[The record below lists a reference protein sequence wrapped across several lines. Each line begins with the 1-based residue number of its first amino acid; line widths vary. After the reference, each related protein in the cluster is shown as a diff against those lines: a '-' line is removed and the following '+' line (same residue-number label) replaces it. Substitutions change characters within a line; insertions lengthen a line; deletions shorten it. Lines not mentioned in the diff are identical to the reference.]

1 MDSTTT
7 TNVNANVVPNCESEA
22 TKKAKQANA
31 VVIYD
36 TTLRDGAQR
45 KGISFSL
52 DDKLKITKLLDDF
65 GVSFI
70 EGGWPGSNPKDF
82 EYFQRVK
89 SMGLKNA
96 TVVAFGSTR
105 KAGVSAEDDMNLRRL
120 LEADT
125 PAVALVGKASSK
137 HVLKV
142 LRTTLEENL
151 EMIEDSIRFLKRHGK
166 EVIFDAEHFFDGFE
180 EDREY
185 ALKAIQAAEKAG
197 ADWLVLCDTNG
208 RLIPSRVK
216 EIVAAAF
223 AAVTKPLGVHCHN
236 DSELAVA
243 NSLAAVEA
251 GAKQIQGTI
260 NGYGERCGNA
270 NICSLIPTLQ
280 LKLGFQCVPQGN
292 LPRLTELARTVSEI
306 ANLSPD
312 PYAPYV
318 GSAAFAHKAGLHAA
332 AVEKFAASYEHMPP
346 ELVGN
351 SREILISELSGRGNV
366 RLLASQISAN
376 LPFAEQEVLDR
387 IKDLEQKGYKFEDA
401 QGSVELMLRRDN
413 PAYEAPFEVVD
424 IMVVVNDRMGS
435 GSSAEAVVKVRIKD
449 TLYHTVSEGR
459 GPVHALD
466 CALRKA
472 LVPVYPDVANVRLV
486 DYKVRILDPDQ
497 ATEAVTRVVVEAA
510 SDEERW
516 STVGCSE
523 NIIEA
528 SSQALV
534 ESLEL
539 YLTRSLSAQTVE
551 QPSQSEVVA

>member
-1 MDSTTT
+1 MK
-7 TNVNANVVPNCESEA
+7 ANNNQPDTVVL
-22 TKKAKQANA
+22 
-31 VVIYD
+31 YD

-52 DDKLKITKLLDDF
+52 EDKLKITKLLDDF
-65 GVSFI
+65 GVAFI

-89 SMGLKNA
+89 AMKLNNA
-96 TVVAFGSTR
+96 SIVAFGSTR
-105 KAGVSAEDDMNLRRL
+105 KANARADDDVNIQRL
-120 LEADT
+120 LDADT
-125 PAVALVGKASSK
+125 PAVALVGKSSSK

-142 LRTTLEENL
+142 LRTTLDENL
-151 EMIEDSIRFLKRHGK
+151 EMIKDSIRYLKCHGK

-185 ALKAIQAAEKAG
+185 TLKALTAAEEAG

-208 RLIPSRVK
+208 RHVPSRIK
-216 EIVAAAF
+216 EIVAQTK
-223 AAVTKPLGVHCHN
+223 AVISTPLGIHAHN
-236 DSELAVA
+236 DSDCAVA

-251 GAKQIQGTI
+251 GARQIQGTI

-270 NICSLIPTLQ
+270 NLVSLAPTLQ
-280 LKLGFQCVPQGN
+280 LKMGYSCVPQSS
-292 LPRLTELARTVSEI
+292 LVRLTELSRTVSEI

-332 AVEKFAASYEHMPP
+332 AVEKFAASYEHMQP

-366 RLLASQISAN
+366 RLLASQISGN

-387 IKDLEQKGYKFEDA
+387 IKELEQKGYKFEDA
-401 QGSVELMLRRDN
+401 QGSVELLMRRDD
-413 PAYEAPFEVVD
+413 PGYDKPFELIE
-424 IMVVVNDRMGS
+424 IMVVVNDRVGQGS
-435 GSSAEAVVKVRIKD
+435 AAEAVVKVKVND
-449 TLYHTVSEGR
+449 TVHHTVSVGK

-472 LVPVYPDVANVRLV
+472 LQPAYPDITNVRLV

-497 ATEAVTRVVVEAA
+497 ATEAMTRVVIEAA
-510 SDEERW
+510 DDEERW
-516 STVGCSE
+516 STVGVSD

-528 SSQALV
+528 SCQALV
-534 ESLEL
+534 DSLEL
-539 YLTRSLSAQTVE
+539 YLARCFSSSNAKQF
-551 QPSQSEVVA
+551 QEVVA

>member
-1 MDSTTT
+1 MTLSKTQPKS
-7 TNVNANVVPNCESEA
+7 VVL
-22 TKKAKQANA
+22 
-31 VVIYD
+31 YD

-52 DDKLKITKLLDDF
+52 EDKLKITKLLDDF
-65 GVSFI
+65 GVTFI

-89 SMGLKNA
+89 SMKLKNA
-96 TVVAFGSTR
+96 SIVAFGSTR
-105 KAGVSAEDDMNLRRL
+105 KANCNAEDDANLQRL

-125 PAVALVGKASSK
+125 PAVALVGKSSSK

-151 EMIEDSIRFLKRHGK
+151 EMIKDSIRFLKKNGK
-166 EVIFDAEHFFDGFE
+166 EVIFDAEHYFDGFE
-180 EDREY
+180 EDKEY
-185 ALKAIQAAEKAG
+185 TLKALQAAEEAG

-208 RLIPSRVK
+208 RHLPSNIAR
-216 EIVAAAF
+216 IVAETK
-223 AAVTKPLGVHCHN
+223 AVVSAELGIHAHN

-270 NICSLIPTLQ
+270 NLVSLTPTLQ
-280 LKLGFQCVPQGN
+280 LKMDYSCVPHGS
-292 LPRLTELARTVSEI
+292 LCRLTELSRTVSEI

-332 AVEKFAASYEHMPP
+332 AVEKFAASYEHMQP

-366 RLLASQISAN
+366 RLLASQISSN

-387 IKDLEQKGYKFEDA
+387 IKGMEQKGYKFEDA
-401 QGSVELMLRRDN
+401 QGSVELMMRRDD
-413 PAYEAPFEVVD
+413 PDYEKPFELIE
-424 IMVVVNDRMGS
+424 IMVVVNDRVGQ
-435 GSSAEAVVKVRIKD
+435 GSSAEAVVKVKVGD
-449 TLYHTVSEGR
+449 TVFHTVSVGK

-466 CALRKA
+466 CAFRKA
-472 LVPVYPDVANVRLV
+472 LLPTYPMMNDVRLV

-497 ATEAVTRVVVEAA
+497 ATEATTRVVIEAA
-510 SDEERW
+510 DHNERW
-516 STVGCSE
+516 STVGVSD

-528 SSQALV
+528 SCQALV
-534 ESLEL
+534 DSLEL
-539 YLTRSLSAQTVE
+539 YLARSFSSSYSANAHQV
-551 QPSQSEVVA
+551 QEVVA